1 MAAALICPALPQAAW
16 TAQRRS
22 SGWNVA
28 VACRTCLLGCPW
40 NLQRAQW
47 QWCARLERWEGAGWA
62 FRTLTFIS
70 LSSYPCSVPF
80 LHLPQPQTLQIMR
93 FQETRALPL
102 APTLRSRP
110 LSTSSAH
117 FRAQASSIWLPCAF
131 DSRKTNDKLGP
142 APRRTKTY
150 YATWHGW
157 KMLKV
162 VPKKYQVHRYTMV
175 HPGNQHV
182 YDSQMPKVMQNLWLQ
197 TDVFRF
203 CTNIILDFRGVHR
216 NEAVYPFLQ
225 FPACRGSAQV
235 SKFLRPSK
243 CQYHDFG
250 GPKCTPSASVTSA
263 NPKKHEQGTYMKSI
277 AKIPSDHRWLIWL

>member
-1 MAAALICPALPQAAW
+1 MS
-16 TAQRRS
+16 T
-22 SGWNVA
+22 

-47 QWCARLERWEGAGWA
+47 QWCARLEKVEGAGWA

-142 APRRTKTY
+142 APRRTKTMQ
-150 YATWHGW
+150 HDMVERCW
-157 KMLKV
+157 KWY
-162 VPKKYQVHRYTMV
+162 PKNIRYTGTPWYTPEINM
-175 HPGNQHV
+175 
-182 YDSQMPKVMQNLWLQ
+182 YM
-197 TDVFRF
+197 T
-203 CTNIILDFRGVHR
+203 
-216 NEAVYPFLQ
+216 
-225 FPACRGSAQV
+225 
-235 SKFLRPSK
+235 SK
-243 CQYHDFG
+243 CQKSCKISGSKLMFLGFARTSSLISGVYIGMKPSIHFYNSPRAAAPLRSPNFSG
-250 GPKCTPSASVTSA
+250 LPSANTMILVGPNA
-263 NPKKHEQGTYMKSI
+263 PLLHQL
-277 AKIPSDHRWLIWL
+277 PL